1 MGRSRSSWMPCF
13 IAAAGLVFAAQA
25 DAGETPAP
33 GSAGPAIR
41 VEPKEIQVGM
51 SFRGTKVHVEGTAPA
66 GCKVALVCIGH
77 EGKVEM
83 KRKGKVGGVLWMNV
97 GDVAFE
103 HVPSLYLAS
112 SEAGVSRRGEQSD
125 HAGAMPFV
133 GYDQVEARVL
143 PASADEGARK
153 LFREFIRLKEHEQLF
168 FSGNGPTRS
177 SPTTVSADFWLPAS
191 ILPGEYEVR
200 LLGDEGDTATVL
212 ATEKL
217 VVKRVGLAA
226 LISSMAQRHG
236 LVYGI
241 LSVLFAIGMGFL
253 TGVLFKASKKG
264 H

>member
-1 MGRSRSSWMPCF
+1 MPCI
-13 IAAAGLVFAAQA
+13 IAAAGVVFAAQA

-33 GSAGPAIR
+33 GSPGPSIR

-51 SFRGTKVHVEGTAPA
+51 SFRGAKVHVEGTAPA
-66 GCKVALVCIGH
+66 GGKVALVCTGR
-77 EGKVEM
+77 ETKVEM
-83 KRKGKVGGVLWMNV
+83 KLKGKVGGVLWMNV

-103 HVPSLYLAS
+103 HVPSLFLAS
-112 SEAGVSRRGEQSD
+112 SEAGGTRRSEQSD

-133 GYDQVEARVL
+133 GYDGVEARVL

-177 SPTTVSADFWLPAS
+177 SSTTVSADFWLPAS

-200 LLGDEGDTATVL
+200 LLGDEGETVAVL

-217 VVKRVGLAA
+217 IVKRFGLAA
-226 LISSMAQRHG
+226 LISSMAQQHG
-236 LVYGI
+236 LVYGV